1 MTELVRPSL
10 EWYDAWVACRRDF
23 GDDPSVIHGDGHW
36 NLPAELQRD
45 IDRGV
50 FEAFV
55 PLILRFGQESA
66 DGHLVPTDFRWIV
79 DGEELIGFIRISH
92 RLEGRL
98 LDHGHIGYSI
108 RPSRRREG
116 HASRAL
122 ALALEH
128 CRGLGIDR
136 VLVCCAEGNTA
147 SERTIVANGGVYEST
162 RGEYRR
168 FWIPLD

>member
-10 EWYDAWVACRRDF
+10 ERYDAWVACRRDF
-23 GDDPSVIHGDGHW
+23 GDDLSGIHGDGHW
-36 NLPAELQRD
+36 NLPTELQTD
-45 IDRGV
+45 LDRGV

-55 PLILRFGQESA
+55 PLVLRFQHESVA
-66 DGHLVPTDFRWIV
+66 GHLIPTDFMWITE
-79 DGEELIGFIRISH
+79 GEEIVGFIRISH

-122 ALALEH
+122 ALALAH
-128 CRGLGIDR
+128 CRGLGIER
-136 VLVCCAEGNTA
+136 VLVCCAEDNVA

-162 RGEYRR
+162 RDGYRR
-168 FWIPLD
+168 FWIPLS